1 MFFQTAPT
9 RNFHNF
15 PAQIVAVFVM
25 PKFAAG
31 EGNSDQKTNHEKTN
45 FMNFS
50 TCHFRLSHVALTLNA
65 DVENLLAKDPEL
77 ETAMSNNVGTKR
89 KRDHYDV
96 FGAKTSW
103 CKGLKSACEITD
115 IVVVILIVVLYT

>member
-1 MFFQTAPT
+1 MFFQTAPP

-15 PAQIVAVFVM
+15 SAQIVAVFVM

-31 EGNSDQKTNHEKTN
+31 EGNSDQKANHEKTN

-50 TCHFRLSHVALTLNA
+50 TCHFRSSHVALSFDV
-65 DVENLLAKDPEL
+65 DVENLLANDPGL
-77 ETAMSNNVGTKR
+77 KTAMSNIVGTKR

-96 FGAKTSW
+96 SGPKTS
-103 CKGLKSACEITD
+103 
-115 IVVVILIVVLYT
+115 